1 MWLLRRVG
9 GLCCTADL
17 YRDEADVWYS
27 SRIQLEIDYEPGEKL
42 GEGSYAVVRAV
53 RRRRDGA
60 RLAAKRISKRLT
72 LSDDNVLWA
81 APAEQKIR
89 REIEILR
96 LLGGQGR
103 CLALVGVLET
113 SDALLML
120 TPLCAGGDL
129 MRHLARAKLFTEA
142 DASRFF
148 RDFCGAVAHCHR
160 RRVAH
165 RDVKPENLLVTYER
179 RRPAVVLADFGS
191 AARFAADGTERFRRE
206 CGSPFWSSP
215 EVWARDYDHRG
226 DVYSCGVVLLVL
238 TRGMLSGDEVR
249 TLHGG
254 GLAALLRL
262 QRTFTRRAEPS
273 ADLRDLLEALLA
285 PEAARAS
292 AADALRSPWLTAARG
307 DRHLANPAAAA
318 LRLRATERAARVA
331 LSTLLDR
338 AAAAAAE
345 ALVEPTPGLPPDC
358 ALLGDVIRS
367 LARLGA
373 AGARAR
379 GVLADLERDPDLV
392 LVHAPFVLARLSA
405 PPPREEPAAPLSPE
419 KRCHSSDALS
429 SLSGSSRSAPGRRG
443 APGAGVHGLS
453 MDGTFSGHAGI
464 FLEDLDGSPSAR
476 PVEVA

>member
-72 LSDDNVLWA
+72 ISDDNVLWA

-103 CLALVGVLET
+103 CLGLVGVLET

-129 MRHLARAKLFTEA
+129 MRHLARAKHFTEA

-191 AARFAADGTERFRRE
+191 AARFAADGKERFRRE

-254 GLAALLRL
+254 GLAALVNR
-262 QRTFTRRAEPS
+262 FA
-273 ADLRDLLEALLA
+273 
-285 PEAARAS
+285 
-292 AADALRSPWLTAARG
+292 
-307 DRHLANPAAAA
+307 
-318 LRLRATERAARVA
+318 VK
-331 LSTLLDR
+331 
-338 AAAAAAE
+338 
-345 ALVEPTPGLPPDC
+345 
-358 ALLGDVIRS
+358 
-367 LARLGA
+367 
-373 AGARAR
+373 
-379 GVLADLERDPDLV
+379 GV
-392 LVHAPFVLARLSA
+392 
-405 PPPREEPAAPLSPE
+405 
-419 KRCHSSDALS
+419 
-429 SLSGSSRSAPGRRG
+429 
-443 APGAGVHGLS
+443 
-453 MDGTFSGHAGI
+453 
-464 FLEDLDGSPSAR
+464 
-476 PVEVA
+476 

>member
-72 LSDDNVLWA
+72 ISDDNVLWA

-103 CLALVGVLET
+103 CLGLVGVLET

-318 LRLRATERAARVA
+318 LSNL
-331 LSTLLDR
+331 
-338 AAAAAAE
+338 
-345 ALVEPTPGLPPDC
+345 
-358 ALLGDVIRS
+358 
-367 LARLGA
+367 
-373 AGARAR
+373 
-379 GVLADLERDPDLV
+379 
-392 LVHAPFVLARLSA
+392 
-405 PPPREEPAAPLSPE
+405 
-419 KRCHSSDALS
+419 
-429 SLSGSSRSAPGRRG
+429 
-443 APGAGVHGLS
+443 
-453 MDGTFSGHAGI
+453 
-464 FLEDLDGSPSAR
+464 
-476 PVEVA
+476 

>member
-1 MWLLRRVG
+1 MERARSPPLRR
-9 GLCCTADL
+9 AD
-17 YRDEADVWYS
+17 
-27 SRIQLEIDYEPGEKL
+27 
-42 GEGSYAVVRAV
+42 
-53 RRRRDGA
+53 
-60 RLAAKRISKRLT
+60 
-72 LSDDNVLWA
+72 
-81 APAEQKIR
+81 
-89 REIEILR
+89 
-96 LLGGQGR
+96 
-103 CLALVGVLET
+103 
-113 SDALLML
+113 
-120 TPLCAGGDL
+120 
-129 MRHLARAKLFTEA
+129 
-142 DASRFF
+142 
-148 RDFCGAVAHCHR
+148 
-160 RRVAH
+160 
-165 RDVKPENLLVTYER
+165 
-179 RRPAVVLADFGS
+179 
-191 AARFAADGTERFRRE
+191 
-206 CGSPFWSSP
+206 
-215 EVWARDYDHRG
+215 
-226 DVYSCGVVLLVL
+226 
-238 TRGMLSGDEVR
+238 
-249 TLHGG
+249 
-254 GLAALLRL
+254 
-262 QRTFTRRAEPS
+262 
-273 ADLRDLLEALLA
+273 
-285 PEAARAS
+285 
-292 AADALRSPWLTAARG
+292 
-307 DRHLANPAAAA
+307 
-318 LRLRATERAARVA
+318 ARVA

>member
-81 APAEQKIR
+81 APAERKIR

-103 CLALVGVLET
+103 CLGLVGVLET

-129 MRHLARAKLFTEA
+129 MRHLALAKLFTEA

-292 AADALRSPWLTAARG
+292 AADALRSPAAARAARAWFSAAVSVVSPAKTKTPPKKVTPLLVKPAPAARAETKAEAASPTATATAARRALLKPVAAAFFR
-307 DRHLANPAAAA
+307 RHPRARDVAQLAVDAAKARCAADPGLDPGREIDARARPALDLLAPPDQPAAV
-318 LRLRATERAARVA
+318 ARVA
-331 LSTLLDR
+331 
-338 AAAAAAE
+338 A
-345 ALVEPTPGLPPDC
+345 
-358 ALLGDVIRS
+358 S
-367 LARLGA
+367 LARA
-373 AGARAR
+373 
-379 GVLADLERDPDLV
+379 
-392 LVHAPFVLARLSA
+392 H
-405 PPPREEPAAPLSPE
+405 
-419 KRCHSSDALS
+419 
-429 SLSGSSRSAPGRRG
+429 
-443 APGAGVHGLS
+443 
-453 MDGTFSGHAGI
+453 
-464 FLEDLDGSPSAR
+464 FLEDVVPKLASGGSHASL
-476 PVEVA
+476 

>member
-1 MWLLRRVG
+1 MPFGFDWCRKSTTTSRTAAVDDDEGWLDARSV
-9 GLCCTADL
+9 
-17 YRDEADVWYS
+17 DVLKRS
-27 SRIQLEIDYEPGEKL
+27 S
-42 GEGSYAVVRAV
+42 GSCVACVRHKERYALAKVWD
-53 RRRRDGA
+53 RRRMDSLSIASLENEVKALRDAQIQRGF
-60 RLAAKRISKRLT
+60 LAVASSPNT
-72 LSDDNVLWA
+72 V
-81 APAEQKIR
+81 
-89 REIEILR
+89 
-96 LLGGQGR
+96 
-103 CLALVGVLET
+103 ALVTEYY
-113 SDALLML
+113 
-120 TPLCAGGDL
+120 PGGDL
-129 MRHLARAKLFTEA
+129 DKRRKRRGGTLSEA
-142 DASRFF
+142 EVSFY
-148 RDFCGAVAHCHR
+148 AHEAWAALKAISELGW
-160 RRVAH
+160 AH